1 MTSREISM
9 NGICNLSRSIVWNG
23 AALVSASLVVMLI
36 SFAGCSTSKPP
47 TDTLAKAELG
57 VRAAR
62 EAGAN
67 ELASMDL
74 KRATEKLE
82 RANQAM
88 TAARYDEARRFA
100 ESAQVDAEL
109 AEAKAETA
117 IVRRAADDLQRIV
130 DAVQTDAERESRKPL
145 TAKPDKE

>member
-36 SFAGCSTSKPP
+36 RFAGCSTSKPP

-88 TAARYDEARRFA
+88 TAAA
-100 ESAQVDAEL
+100 S

-145 TAKPDKE
+145 TAKPEKE

>member
-1 MTSREISM
+1 
-9 NGICNLSRSIVWNG
+9 
-23 AALVSASLVVMLI
+23 
-36 SFAGCSTSKPP
+36 
-47 TDTLAKAELG
+47 
-57 VRAAR
+57 
-62 EAGAN
+62 
-67 ELASMDL
+67 MDL

-117 IVRRAADDLQRIV
+117 IVRRAADDLQRRV

-145 TAKPDKE
+145 TAKPEKE